1 MFLTMNCTGKIKPIL
16 KNSTTSWLIA
26 FKWAMV
32 NSQYG
37 FLLILMIRVFAISE
51 QWQKAKLVSG

>member
-16 KNSTTSWLIA
+16 KNSTMSWLIA

-37 FLLILMIRVFAISE
+37 FLLILMIRIFAISE
-51 QWQKAKLVSG
+51 Q